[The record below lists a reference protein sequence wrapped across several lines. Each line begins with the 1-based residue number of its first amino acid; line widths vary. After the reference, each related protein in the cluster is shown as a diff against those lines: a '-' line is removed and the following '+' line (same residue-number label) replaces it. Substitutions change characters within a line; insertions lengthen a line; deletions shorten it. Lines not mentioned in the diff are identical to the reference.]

1 MTTYNPLK
9 HRNEQTTFFQVG
21 SLYLFIGGVAKLID
35 NHSTANQYATAKY
48 IHTIQKNQIATVI
61 DLYPVKSKNSSSVDK
76 WCMIKI
82 LVAQSGA
89 VGWMPGFD
97 PMWNII

>member
-1 MTTYNPLK
+1 MNKQT
-9 HRNEQTTFFQVG
+9 TTFFQVG
-21 SLYLFIGGVAKLID
+21 NLYQFIGGVAKLIY
-35 NHSTANQYATAKY
+35 NHCTANQYATAKY

>member
-1 MTTYNPLK
+1 MTK
-9 HRNEQTTFFQVG
+9 QQSFFQVG
-21 SLYLFIGGVAKLID
+21 SLYLFVGGVAKLID
-35 NHSTANQYATAKY
+35 YHSTANQYATAKY
-48 IHTIQKNQIATVI
+48 IHTIQKNQLATVL
-61 DLYPVKSKNSSSVDK
+61 DLYPVKSKNSSIVDK

-97 PMWNII
+97 PQWNII